1 MSLRKVC
8 VRSAAFLIVVMLLA
22 VVSPLAA
29 QKHRRDFLSKP
40 PVASSDKMIR
50 TLPFSPSEQLV
61 YEVEFSRSLLRG
73 INIAEFRFVVAE
85 RNALSTTK
93 TKSSAN
99 ELKVKLAPQL
109 VFTCEA
115 VSKGFFQK
123 LFGLD
128 FRFAVESM
136 VAPET
141 FAVEISRKHDEQGK
155 RLRKSEAV
163 FDYKTRRLVWTE
175 RDPNSPAKEP
185 RIVETPFGD
194 VGGAIQDLASVI
206 YFLRTQPLTQG
217 ASYDLALSDS
227 GRIYRVPVRV
237 VGTKRID
244 SPSGKVAATELNV
257 EIFGKD
263 RLVEERGEMSLWF
276 ANDARRTP
284 LRARIKSEMGTVTI
298 KLKSQGGKS
307 KQESIKRVY
316 GR

>member
-1 MSLRKVC
+1 MS
-8 VRSAAFLIVVMLLA
+8 
-22 VVSPLAA
+22 
-29 QKHRRDFLSKP
+29 
-40 PVASSDKMIR
+40 R
-50 TLPFSPSEQLV
+50 TLPFSPSERLI

-73 INIAEFRFVVAE
+73 INIAEFRFGVE
-85 RNALSTTK
+85 QRPALAAKKTSNST
-93 TKSSAN
+93 N
-99 ELKVKLAPQL
+99 ESKLATAPQL

-123 LFGLD
+123 LFGLE
-128 FRFAVESM
+128 FRFGVEST
-136 VAPET
+136 VAAET
-141 FAVEISRKHDEQGK
+141 FAVEVSRKHDEQGK

-163 FDYKTRRLVWTE
+163 FDYKARRLVWTE

-194 VGGAIQDLASVI
+194 AGGAIQDLASVT

-217 ASYDLALSDS
+217 ATYEVAISDS

-244 SPSGKVAATELNV
+244 TSSGKAMATELSV
-257 EIFGKD
+257 EIFGEN
-263 RLVEERGEMSLWF
+263 RLVEGRGEMSLWF

-298 KLKSQGGKS
+298 KLKSER
-307 KQESIKRVY
+307 ESRKRKV
-316 GR
+316 